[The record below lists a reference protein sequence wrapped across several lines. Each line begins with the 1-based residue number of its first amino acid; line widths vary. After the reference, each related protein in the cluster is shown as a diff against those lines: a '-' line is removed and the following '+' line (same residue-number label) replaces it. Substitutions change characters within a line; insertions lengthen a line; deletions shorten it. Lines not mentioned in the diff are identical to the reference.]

1 MFPIILNPEKTDILV
16 IGNGEATKRRIELLQ
31 AANATFE
38 HIETDDIAQ
47 DTFSRAG
54 VVFIADFDD
63 FTSGTLYDQAKLAG
77 CLVNV
82 EDKKQYCDFHV
93 PAMVRRGELLLTVST
108 GGGSPRL
115 ARRLRMMLERLF
127 PESWAEHLKLISTKR
142 DEWKADGASF
152 AELAENTDKLLDA
165 EGWLDV
171 SCPCFEKASRNE

>member
-16 IGNGEATKRRIELLQ
+16 IGEGAATTRRIELLE
-31 AANATFE
+31 AACTSFE
-38 HIETDDIAQ
+38 HIEDDDIAQ
-47 DTFSRAG
+47 STFSRAG

-82 EDKKQYCDFHV
+82 EDKKHYCDFHV
-93 PAMVRRGELLLTVST
+93 PAMVRRGELLLTVSS

-115 ARRLRMMLERLF
+115 ARRLRMMLEQLF
-127 PESWAEHLKLISTKR
+127 PASWAENLQTISTKR
-142 DEWKADGASF
+142 DEWKANGASF
-152 AELAENTDKLLDA
+152 TELAENTDKLLDD

-171 SCPCFEKASRNE
+171 SCPCFEKAERNV